1 MSTLNV
7 DKVDPNTGTTLELG
21 TSGDTVSIP
30 SGVTLSGAGTITASA
45 ANLAAS
51 GAGGVTGTLPIAN
64 GGTASTSTTYCNLTS
79 NVTGNL
85 PVGNLNSGTSASS
98 STFWRGDGTWVAPS
112 GGAALTGSTDNTV
125 VTVTGADA
133 IQGEANLKFDGTDLT
148 VETGNVVIGTAG
160 KGIDFSAQTPTSATG
175 ATASGEVLNHYET
188 GSWTPILQDDSTAI
202 VSYNAQVG
210 EYTRIGNWVCASFR
224 IIPNDMGS
232 IGTSS
237 STFTGLPFVINSA
250 TYHAGTMQMQGLK
263 TSNLIPNLC
272 LIHYPGQAKGAV
284 WAYRETTSTSSI
296 FPASTYWDNDT
307 TIGGLFMY
315 QTDA

>member
-1 MSTLNV
+1 MANV
-7 DKVDPNTGTTLELG
+7 EIDGVNSKVYTDQVDPKTGTTLTLG

-30 SGVTLSGAGTITASA
+30 SGVTIT
-45 ANLAAS
+45 
-51 GAGGVTGTLPIAN
+51 
-64 GGTASTSTTYCNLTS
+64 
-79 NVTGNL
+79 
-85 PVGNLNSGTSASS
+85 NSGTNGGG
-98 STFWRGDGTWVAPS
+98 F
-112 GGAALTGSTDNTV
+112 GAALTGSTNNTV
-125 VTVTGADA
+125 TTVTAANA
-133 IQGEANLKFDGTDLT
+133 IQGEANLQFDGTDLT
-148 VETGNVVIGTAG
+148 VSTGNIVMGTAG
-160 KGIDFSAQTPTSATG
+160 KGIDFSAQTATSATG
-175 ATASGEVLNHYET
+175 ATATGELLNHYET
-188 GSWTPILQDDSTAI
+188 GSWTPVFQDDSNTC
-202 VSYNAQVG
+202 VSYNAQLG

-224 IIPNDMGS
+224 ITPNDMGS

-237 STFTGLPFVINSA
+237 STFTGLPFTINSA

>member
-1 MSTLNV
+1 MANV
-7 DKVDPNTGTTLELG
+7 EIDGVNSKVYTDQVDPKTGTTLTLG

-30 SGVTLSGAGTITASA
+30 SGVTIT
-45 ANLAAS
+45 
-51 GAGGVTGTLPIAN
+51 
-64 GGTASTSTTYCNLTS
+64 
-79 NVTGNL
+79 
-85 PVGNLNSGTSASS
+85 NSGTNGGG
-98 STFWRGDGTWVAPS
+98 F
-112 GGAALTGSTDNTV
+112 GAALTGSTNNTV
-125 VTVTGADA
+125 TTVTAANA
-133 IQGEANLKFDGTDLT
+133 IQGEANLQFDGTDLT
-148 VETGNVVIGTAG
+148 VSTGNIVIGTAG

-224 IIPNDMGS
+224 ITPNDLGS

-237 STFTGLPFVINSA
+237 STFTGLPFTINSA

>member
-1 MSTLNV
+1 MLATDGSGASLTALNAS
-7 DKVDPNTGTTLELG
+7 ELG
-21 TSGDTVSIP
+21 
-30 SGVTLSGAGTITASA
+30 
-45 ANLAAS
+45 
-51 GAGGVTGTLPIAN
+51 
-64 GGTASTSTTYCNLTS
+64 
-79 NVTGNL
+79 
-85 PVGNLNSGTSASS
+85 SGTVPTARLGSGTASS
-98 STFWRGDGTWVAPS
+98 STVLYGDQTYKAEPGGVAGMTS
-112 GGAALTGSTDNTV
+112 
-125 VTVTGADA
+125 
-133 IQGEANLKFDGTDLT
+133 DGTDITITSGDLI
-148 VETGNVVIGTAG
+148 IGTAG

-175 ATASGEVLNHYET
+175 ATATGEILNHYET

-224 IIPNDMGS
+224 ITPNDLGS

-237 STFTGLPFVINSA
+237 STFTGLPFTINSA

>member
-1 MSTLNV
+1 MSLLNV
-7 DKVDPNTGTTLELG
+7 DKVDPSTGTTLTLG

-30 SGVTLSGAGTITASA
+30 SGVTLSGAGTITPSAVSLAS
-45 ANLAAS
+45 S
-51 GAGGVTGTLPIAN
+51 GAGGVTG
-64 GGTASTSTTYCNLTS
+64 
-79 NVTGNL
+79 NL
-85 PVGNLNSGTSASS
+85 PVANLNSGTSASS
-98 STFWRGDGTWVAPS
+98 STFWRGDGTWVAAGIS
-112 GGAALTGSTDNTV
+112 GMTS
-125 VTVTGADA
+125 
-133 IQGEANLKFDGTDLT
+133 DGTDITITSGDLI
-148 VETGNVVIGTAG
+148 IGTAG

-175 ATASGEVLNHYET
+175 ATATGEVLNHYET

-224 IIPNDMGS
+224 ITPNDLGS

-237 STFTGLPFVINSA
+237 STFTGLPFTINSA